1 MGGWKAVLVGGD
13 FSPTVGEDAWAGLA
27 TGSPVA
33 QSHPAFMKR
42 SHKRLLTLM
51 LAFTAVLLAAALLY
65 MAGMHHLE
73 GKSRTFWQALEWA
86 SETLSTTGYGA
97 DAGWKHP
104 LMVMLVVMVQFLGV
118 FLVFLIFPVYLI
130 PFLEERFQTRLP
142 GDCRKLRD
150 HVLIFRHGATVFS
163 LLEEL
168 KLAGVTPVIIEEDEV
183 EARRVQEAGTRVVHG
198 SLEGRVLER
207 VALTEARALIL
218 NDSDHRNAATAIT
231 ARQLGFKGSI
241 LALIETPLHR
251 QPTILAGASAAYTP
265 RHVLGAAL
273 AARASR
279 KVSPAVAGVQ
289 KLGRRL
295 VVSETP
301 MPPGCPIAGKTLAE
315 SRIGEDMGVTVIG
328 QWVGGRLIAPPAPDM
343 RLEPGGILILAGSAE
358 NTEKFADFCGASA
371 AGRRLGPFVIAG
383 NGEVGRKVAE
393 LLQDAGEET
402 RIVAQEPGVGV
413 AVVGSVLDAAVL
425 EAVGV
430 RDAQA
435 VILALAEDAT
445 TLFAT
450 VILKDHAP
458 HVPVIAR
465 VNGPENVD
473 RIHSA
478 GADFAL
484 SVSQVTGQILARKL
498 LGKQS
503 VALDQ
508 SLKIS
513 MVSSPELVGK
523 HPADLRI
530 RTRTGCSV
538 VAIERGREL
547 IVHLDREFRFQAGDS
562 VYICGNEEAIRTFAT
577 TFRPGA

>member
-1 MGGWKAVLVGGD
+1 M
-13 FSPTVGEDAWAGLA
+13 
-27 TGSPVA
+27 
-33 QSHPAFMKR
+33 
-42 SHKRLLTLM
+42 
-51 LAFTAVLLAAALLY
+51 
-65 MAGMHHLE
+65 
-73 GKSRTFWQALEWA
+73 
-86 SETLSTTGYGA
+86 
-97 DAGWKHP
+97 
-104 LMVMLVVMVQFLGV
+104 
-118 FLVFLIFPVYLI
+118 
-130 PFLEERFQTRLP
+130 
-142 GDCRKLRD
+142 
-150 HVLIFRHGATVFS
+150 
-163 LLEEL
+163 
-168 KLAGVTPVIIEEDEV
+168 
-183 EARRVQEAGTRVVHG
+183 
-198 SLEGRVLER
+198 
-207 VALTEARALIL
+207 
-218 NDSDHRNAATAIT
+218 
-231 ARQLGFKGSI
+231 
-241 LALIETPLHR
+241 
-251 QPTILAGASAAYTP
+251 
-265 RHVLGAAL
+265 
-273 AARASR
+273 
-279 KVSPAVAGVQ
+279 Q
-289 KLGRRL
+289 KLGRKL
-295 VVSETP
+295 VVSETLV
-301 MPPGCPIAGKTLAE
+301 PPACPIAGKTLAE
-315 SRIGEDMGVTVIG
+315 SRIGEEMGVTVIG

-343 RLEPGGILILAGSAE
+343 RLEPGGILILAGSGA

-371 AGRRLGPFVIAG
+371 AGRRLGPYVIAG

-393 LLQDAGEET
+393 LLHDAGEET
-402 RIVAQEPGVGV
+402 RIIAQEPGVGV

-450 VILKDHAP
+450 VILKDLAP

-484 SVSQVTGQILARKL
+484 SISQVTGQILARKL

-547 IVHLDREFRFQAGDS
+547 IVHLDREFRFEAGDS
-562 VYICGNEEAIRTFAT
+562 VYICGNEEAIRAFAA